1 MEMGGTLSKKKIA
14 EDDLKLQ
21 NPDVATSS
29 FSLEIS

>member
-1 MEMGGTLSKKKIA
+1 MEMGGTLSIKIIS

-29 FSLEIS
+29 LSLEKS